1 MTRGEWMDGWSGRKI
16 DSLSRVPGH
25 TQFSSVHTEAR
36 RARKANT
43 RTRGGAQAQKRRNG
57 SSLVREQHGNK
68 LYCGNAL
75 DRIRCTPL
83 RVWRVEGEGRV
94 KGEGGASVPELNKPG

>member
-36 RARKANT
+36 RAREANT

-83 RVWRVEGEGRV
+83 RVWRVEREGEG
-94 KGEGGASVPELNKPG
+94 

>member
-36 RARKANT
+36 RAREANT

-94 KGEGGASVPELNKPG
+94 KGEGGASVLELNKPG